1 MDERKTSKIHEIK
14 ETASDAVEIMRQIG
28 TPGVRESLSKVKE
41 TATIINEMMQGL
53 KTPEMVKNIENFRLI
68 SENMNEATTK
78 MKDTMHQLK
87 ETGVIDESTQLIK
100 SAKGKINSFGDLG
113 EGSINGQ
120 DIYEMSTAT
129 KEMLVSIKD
138 LMMELKVTVSSS
150 TRSGTIRNVKE
161 SIKEVSDIYQTAIT
175 HAN

>member
-14 ETASDAVEIMRQIG
+14 ETASDAVEIIRQIG
-28 TPGVRESLSKVKE
+28 TPSVRESLTKVKE

-53 KTPEMVKNIENFRLI
+53 KTPEMVRNIENFRLI

-78 MKDTMHQLK
+78 MQDTMHQLK

-100 SAKGKINSFGDLG
+100 SAKGKINSFGNG
-113 EGSINGQ
+113 VEGSINGQ
-120 DIYEMSTAT
+120 DLYEMSTAT
-129 KEMLVSIKD
+129 KEMMVSIKD

-150 TRSGTIRNVKE
+150 TKSGTIRNVKE
-161 SIKEVSDIYQTAIT
+161 SINEVSEMYQTAIT

>member
-1 MDERKTSKIHEIK
+1 
-14 ETASDAVEIMRQIG
+14 
-28 TPGVRESLSKVKE
+28 
-41 TATIINEMMQGL
+41 
-53 KTPEMVKNIENFRLI
+53 
-68 SENMNEATTK
+68 
-78 MKDTMHQLK
+78 
-87 ETGVIDESTQLIK
+87 
-100 SAKGKINSFGDLG
+100 
-113 EGSINGQ
+113 
-120 DIYEMSTAT
+120 MSTAT

>member
-1 MDERKTSKIHEIK
+1 
-14 ETASDAVEIMRQIG
+14 
-28 TPGVRESLSKVKE
+28 
-41 TATIINEMMQGL
+41 
-53 KTPEMVKNIENFRLI
+53 
-68 SENMNEATTK
+68 MNEATTK

-150 TRSGTIRNVKE
+150 TKSGTIRNVKE